1 LQDELAAQ
9 LIEQLRTINDTL
21 KAIVKRLDRIES
33 TMKTAAGEEELVIL
47 PRPAL
52 TQPVVAPAPGAPPI
66 IESRASETRA
76 N

>member
-1 LQDELAAQ
+1 VENELAAQ
-9 LIEQLRTINDTL
+9 LIEQLRTINDSL

-33 TMKTAAGEEELVIL
+33 TMKTAVGEEELVLL
-47 PRPAL
+47 PRPAV
-52 TQPVVAPAPGAPPI
+52 TQPAVPPAPGAPPI